1 MESCDDN
8 DNHMLTESN
17 DEDIDDSY
25 IRQEDKKNLLITIKK
40 IYETNMPWA
49 DEILMKCMIKHHYK
63 DCIKNM
69 DKKAYLE
76 EINKND
82 IDTLL
87 EQL

>member
-1 MESCDDN
+1 MENCDDN

-25 IRQEDKKNLLITIKK
+25 IKAEDKKNLLITIKK

-49 DEILMKCMIKHHYK
+49 DEILTKCMVKEHYK
-63 DCIKNM
+63 SVIKNM

-82 IDTLL
+82 VDTLL
-87 EQL
+87 QQL